1 MCFFK
6 SKKLQKKFQTFQRK
20 FWKALLIYN
29 AIGGW
34 VLSRGYVSRAWVVC
48 ITFFY
53 WMKIDSGRRRGRQW
67 ERRTSQWMCKTR
79 LCGPLLNLTAC
90 KDYKG
95 RSNQSK
101 KDNILTYTT
110 RTHLS
115 IQRRISLEGWSIY
128 AEKIELSAFSFNRK
142 LVVSFGFWNTWPF
155 WTITK
160 NKCC

>member
-1 MCFFK
+1 M
-6 SKKLQKKFQTFQRK
+6 
-20 FWKALLIYN
+20 
-29 AIGGW
+29 
-34 VLSRGYVSRAWVVC
+34 LSRGYVSRAWVVC

-53 WMKIDSGRRRGRQW
+53 WMKIDSGRRRRGRQW

-128 AEKIELSAFSFNRK
+128 AEKIELSALSLNSMLSFLAFSVYFYSINLFDLIFRMK
-142 LVVSFGFWNTWPF
+142 MLTH
-155 WTITK
+155 TK
-160 NKCC
+160 

>member
-1 MCFFK
+1 MSGLAQVLIFGVGFEDVPLGFQGFGAPNTSLFK
-6 SKKLQKKFQTFQRK
+6 M
-20 FWKALLIYN
+20 I
-29 AIGGW
+29 
-34 VLSRGYVSRAWVVC
+34 C

-53 WMKIDSGRRRGRQW
+53 WKKIDSGRRRRGRQW

-115 IQRRISLEGWSIY
+115 IQRRISLEHWSIY
-128 AEKIELSAFSFNRK
+128 AEKTESSAFSLNRK
-142 LVVSFGFWNTWPF
+142 LSLLAFNTLLF
-155 WTITK
+155 LVYLIQYIYL
-160 NKCC
+160 

>member
-6 SKKLQKKFQTFQRK
+6 SKKLQKKDFRPFKESFERHYSYIMRLVGECFQK
-20 FWKALLIYN
+20 
-29 AIGGW
+29 
-34 VLSRGYVSRAWVVC
+34 GYVSRAWVVC

-53 WMKIDSGRRRGRQW
+53 WMKIDSGRRRRGRQW

-128 AEKIELSAFSFNRK
+128 AEKIELSAFSACC
-142 LVVSFGFWNTWPF
+142 LFWLFTWPF
-155 WTITK
+155 WTII
-160 NKCC
+160 

>member
-1 MCFFK
+1 MGECF
-6 SKKLQKKFQTFQRK
+6 QK
-20 FWKALLIYN
+20 
-29 AIGGW
+29 
-34 VLSRGYVSRAWVVC
+34 GYVSRAWVVC

-53 WMKIDSGRRRGRQW
+53 WMKIDSGRRRRGRQW

-115 IQRRISLEGWSIY
+115 IQRRISLESWSIY
-128 AEKIELSAFSFNRK
+128 AEKIELSALSLNRMLSFLAFSVYFYSINLFDLIFRMK
-142 LVVSFGFWNTWPF
+142 MLTH
-155 WTITK
+155 TK
-160 NKCC
+160 